1 MKMQLGFKGGERE
14 RERERRE
21 RSNAARRARIVGPK
35 KRREKKKRPQSKMLG
50 VLPSISSKSLRWLA

>member
-35 KRREKKKRPQSKMLG
+35 KRREKKKDLKARCWVFCPLSQANRSDG
-50 VLPSISSKSLRWLA
+50 